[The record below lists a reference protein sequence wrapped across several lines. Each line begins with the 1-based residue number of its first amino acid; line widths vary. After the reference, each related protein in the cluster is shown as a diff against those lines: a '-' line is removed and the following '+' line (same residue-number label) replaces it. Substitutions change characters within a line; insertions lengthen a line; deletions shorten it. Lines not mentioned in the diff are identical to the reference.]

1 VNQLF
6 KRDRP
11 EPRDGDGAREGLA
24 NAAGSDGLTGVDGP
38 EERDEDGIRLTR
50 RGALIGGSAG
60 LGSLMGVGGLVEAA
74 SLALDVPAA
83 DAALP
88 GTTAPEQLRMTF
100 GIDPATEMTVS
111 WSAPGTVPMPAPMF
125 VYSKQPI
132 TAENPGAVVLLPDP
146 EPLDLAKPRTGP
158 CVTSFTDGQTG
169 QTTYHYHVPLTG
181 LLPDTRYYYEV
192 SDGAGARASAWFR
205 TAPSGRGSFRFTAF
219 GDQGKTSMSP
229 LTAAGVASPGDG
241 NGAPLFHLMVGDLAY
256 ADGSNPPSTWR
267 AWALQNAASAQSFP
281 WMPVPGNHEL
291 ERGATDIHGVPQT
304 TDSSGSYYNG
314 PYGHG
319 SYFSRFLLP
328 DNGLTNWDGNSLQ
341 GNFYSF
347 QVGTVLFIGLAGNDV
362 NWQTSDY
369 SQTKPSQYTGALAAD
384 PSNMALVP
392 SGSTPN
398 LQTQWLEQTLQA
410 ARADGSGVEMIVVY
424 MHFPFASVDTGN
436 SCDMGVRTAWGPLF
450 DKYEVDLTL
459 TGHNHNY
466 CRSLPTRG
474 YDPPSGKTNGA
485 LTNPFGT
492 YASGA
497 TIDTRR
503 PTAVQT
509 EAIEIDGE
517 QTWDTGKGTVHLVVG
532 GGGASST
539 IGETF
544 DAATGLAQAHPF
556 AAPAGNT
563 QAVEDAPWLGFYD
576 AANAYGYAVFDVDPG
591 DGPGLTSIT
600 FQWFSVSTAAPPT
613 TAPLE
618 KFVFTRMSGQMTA
631 GVPSIEGAV
640 SVGRT
645 VTADPG
651 IWSPSSVS
659 LSYQWLRDGAPIDG
673 ATSDTYTIVAADF
686 DHELQVQVTATLEGY
701 ETTTA
706 TSFGSVVAG
715 GMLHPSAVTVSGV
728 AVVGG
733 TLTADASAWTP
744 AAALAYQ
751 WLLDGVPISG
761 ATGTSYSPVAGDA
774 GHVVE
779 VRVTGT
785 APGYRAASVTS
796 VRQTVA
802 RGAGSGGRAQSALA
816 MPKVAGTPR
825 VGSAVG
831 VDLAPGTPT
840 DGLSYQWLLDGAAI
854 DRARAGSYTPVPADA
869 GKQLQVQVT
878 LRAASVISE
887 ATTVRAATFRDA
899 WRPGIRGKARVGET
913 LKAITGRWSPNPT
926 FEYQWL
932 LDGKPI
938 KGATHAT
945 HVLTP
950 AHVRRQISLRIS
962 ARRAGYATR
971 EMTSEAVVVR
981 KGRLKGPA
989 PRITGKPKVGETL
1002 HVVRGDWEP
1011 NPGFSYLWIVG
1022 GRTVAGRTVA
1032 GRAVSDRSNGI
1043 AYKVRP
1049 EDRGKRITV
1058 KVTARA
1064 PGYETVAHSS
1074 AATSPV
1080 RRA

>member
-1 VNQLF
+1 LF
-6 KRDRP
+6 KRDKP
-11 EPRDGDGAREGLA
+11 EPR
-24 NAAGSDGLTGVDGP
+24 NGSDGPTDVDGA
-38 EERDEDGIRLTR
+38 DEGDQDGFRLTR
-50 RGALIGGSAG
+50 RGALIGGSVSLAG
-60 LGSLMGVGGLVEAA
+60 LIGVGGLVEGTD
-74 SLALDVPAA
+74 LVVDVPAA

-88 GTTAPEQLRMTF
+88 DTTAPEQFRLTF

-125 VYSKQPI
+125 AYSKQPI
-132 TAENPGAVVLLPDP
+132 TADNPGAVTFLPDP
-146 EPLDLAKPRTGP
+146 EPLDLTKPRTDP

-169 QTTYHYHVPLTG
+169 QTTYHYHVPLSG
-181 LLPDTRYYYEV
+181 LLPDTTYYYEV
-192 SDGAGARASAWFR
+192 SDGAGGTASASFR

-219 GDQGKTSMSP
+219 GDQGITSIAP
-229 LTAAGVASPGDG
+229 LTAAAVASPGDG

-267 AWALQNAASAQSFP
+267 AWALQNAAVTQSLP
-281 WMPVPGNHEL
+281 WMPVPGNHEM
-291 ERGATDIHGVPQT
+291 EKGVTDIHGVPQT
-304 TDSSGSYYNG
+304 TGSSGSFYNG

-328 DNGLTNWDGNSLQ
+328 DNGLTNWDGNRLQ

-347 QVGTVLFIGLAGNDV
+347 QVGTVLFIALAGNDV

-369 SQTKPSQYTGALAAD
+369 SQTKVSQYTGTLAAD
-384 PSNMALVP
+384 PSNMALEP

-410 ARADGSGVEMIVVY
+410 ARADGSGVEMIVVQ

-436 SCDMGVRTAWGPLF
+436 SCDIGVRAAWGPLF
-450 DKYEVDLTL
+450 DKYEVDVTL

-474 YDPPSGKTNGA
+474 YDPPSGRTDGA

-492 YASGA
+492 YAAGA

-509 EAIEIDGE
+509 DAIEIDGE
-517 QTWDTGKGTVHLVVG
+517 QAWDTSKGTVHLVVG

-576 AANAYGYAVFDVDPG
+576 AVNAYGYAVFDVDPG
-591 DGPGLTSIT
+591 DGPGQTSIT
-600 FQWFSVSTAAPPT
+600 FQWFSVSTDTPSP

-618 KFVFTRMSGQMTA
+618 KFVFTRMSGEMTA
-631 GVPSIEGAV
+631 GVPEIDGDL

-645 VTADPG
+645 VTAQPG
-651 IWSPSSVS
+651 TWSPSSVS
-659 LSYQWLRDGAPIDG
+659 LSYRWLRTGAPIDG
-673 ATSDTYTIVAADF
+673 ATSDTYTISAADF
-686 DHELQVQVTATLEGY
+686 DHELQVQVTGTLQGY
-701 ETTTA
+701 EATTA

-715 GMLHPSAVTVSGV
+715 GLLHPSAVTVSGV
-728 AVVGG
+728 VAVGG
-733 TLTADASAWTP
+733 TLTAGAPAWTP
-744 AAALAYQ
+744 VATLAYQ
-751 WLLDGVPISG
+751 WLLDGVPING
-761 ATGTSYSPVAGDA
+761 ATATSYSPVAGDA

-785 APGYRAASVTS
+785 APGYRTRSVTS
-796 VRQTVA
+796 VGQTVA
-802 RGAGSGGRAQSALA
+802 KGAGSSARARAALA
-816 MPKVAGTPR
+816 LPKLAATPV
-825 VGSAVG
+825 VGRAVG
-831 VDLAPGTPT
+831 VQLAPGTPT
-840 DGLSYQWLLDGAAI
+840 AGRSYQWLLDGAAI
-854 DRARAGSYTPVPADA
+854 SRARASSYTPAPADA

-878 LRAASVISE
+878 SLGAPVISE
-887 ATTVRAATFRDA
+887 AKTVRAAKFRDA
-899 WRPGIRGKARVGET
+899 WRPGIRGTARVGET
-913 LKAITGRWSPNPT
+913 LSAVTGRWSPNPT

-938 KGATHAT
+938 NDATYST

-950 AHVRRQISLRIS
+950 ADVDRKISLRVS
-962 ARRAGYATR
+962 AKRAGYETR
-971 EMTSEAVVVR
+971 ELTSEAVVVH
-981 KGRLKGPA
+981 KGTLNGPA
-989 PRITGKPKVGETL
+989 PRISGKPAVGETL

-1011 NPGFSYLWIVG
+1011 DPEFSYLWIVG
-1022 GRTVAGRTVA
+1022 GRAAAGRTVA

-1043 AYKVRP
+1043 AYKVRA

-1058 KVTARA
+1058 QLTARA

-1074 AATSPV
+1074 AATIPV

>member
-1 VNQLF
+1 VNRLF
-6 KRDRP
+6 KRGRP
-11 EPRDGDGAREGLA
+11 EPPVGDGVREDLA
-24 NAAGSDGLTGVDGP
+24 DAAGSDQ
-38 EERDEDGIRLTR
+38 DGIRLTR
-50 RGALIGGSAG
+50 RGALVGGSVGLAG
-60 LGSLMGVGGLVEAA
+60 LMGVAGVVEATD
-74 SLALDVPAA
+74 LVLDVPAA

-100 GIDPATEMTVS
+100 GMDPATEMTVS

-125 VYSKQPI
+125 AYSKEPI
-132 TAENPGAVVLLPDP
+132 TAGNPGAVVLLPDP
-146 EPLDLAKPRTGP
+146 EPLDLAGPRTGP
-158 CVTSFTDGQTG
+158 CVTSFADGQTG

-181 LLPDTRYYYEV
+181 LAADTTYYYEA
-192 SDGAGARASAWFR
+192 SDGAGGKASASFR

-219 GDQGKTSMSP
+219 GDQGITAMSP

-256 ADGSNPPSTWR
+256 ADGGNPPSTWR
-267 AWALQNAASAQSFP
+267 AWAVQNAAQTKGFP

-291 ERGATDIHGVPQT
+291 EKGATDIHGVLQT
-304 TDSSGSYYNG
+304 SDASGSFYNG

-319 SYFSRFLLP
+319 TYFSRFLLP

-347 QVGTVLFIGLAGNDV
+347 RVGTVLFIALAGNDV

-369 SQTKPSQYTGALAAD
+369 SQTKPSQYTGTLAAD

-392 SGSTPN
+392 SGPTPN

-410 ARADGSGVEMIVVY
+410 ARADGSGVEMIVVF

-436 SCDMGVRTAWGPLF
+436 SCDMGVRAAWGPLF
-450 DKYEVDLTL
+450 DKYEVDVTL

-474 YDPPSGKTNGA
+474 YDPPSGKANGA

-509 EAIEIDGE
+509 GAIEIDGE
-517 QTWDTGKGTVHLVVG
+517 QVWDTGKGTVHLVVG

-544 DAATGLAQAHPF
+544 DPTTDVAQAHPF

-576 AANAYGYAVFDVDPG
+576 AVNAYGYAVFDVDPG
-591 DGPGLTSIT
+591 DGPGLTSIR
-600 FQWFSVSTAAPPT
+600 FQWFSVSADSPSPTAA
-613 TAPLE
+613 LE
-618 KFVFTRMSGQMTA
+618 TFVFTRMSGQVTA

-640 SVGRT
+640 SVGHT

-651 IWSPSSVS
+651 RWSPSSVS
-659 LSYQWLRDGAPIDG
+659 LSYQWLGDGAPIDG
-673 ATSDTYTIVAADF
+673 ATADTYTIAAADL

-706 TSFGSVVAG
+706 SSFGSIVAG
-715 GMLHPSAVTVSGV
+715 GMLHPSAVTVSGL
-728 AVVGG
+728 AAVGG
-733 TLTADASAWTP
+733 TLSADAPAWTP
-744 AAALAYQ
+744 AAGLAYQ
-751 WLLDGVPISG
+751 WLLDGAPIGG
-761 ATGTSYSPVAGDA
+761 ATGTSYSPAAGDA
-774 GHVVE
+774 GRIVE

-785 APGYRAASVTS
+785 ALGYRAASVTS
-796 VRQTVA
+796 GPQTVA
-802 RGAGSGGRAQSALA
+802 RGAGSGALA
-816 MPKVAGTPR
+816 RAALALPKLAATPT

-831 VDLAPGTPT
+831 VDLARGTPT
-840 DGLSYQWLLDGAAI
+840 DGLSYRWLLDGAAI
-854 DRARAGSYTPVPADA
+854 DRARSGSYTPGPSDA
-869 GKQLQVQVT
+869 GKRLQVQLTSPV
-878 LRAASVISE
+878 ASIISE
-887 ATTVRAATFRDA
+887 AKTVQAAKFRDA
-899 WRPGIRGKARVGET
+899 WHPAIRGRAGVGET
-913 LKAITGRWSPNPT
+913 LRAVTGRWSPNPA
-926 FEYQWL
+926 FDYQWL

-938 KGATHAT
+938 KGAQHAT
-945 HVLTP
+945 HVPTP
-950 AHVRRQISLRIS
+950 AQVGREISLRIS

-971 EMTSEAVVVR
+971 EMTSEAVVVH
-981 KGRLKGPA
+981 KGTLNGPA
-989 PRITGKPKVGETL
+989 PRITGEPKVGETL
-1002 HVVRGDWEP
+1002 HVVRGDWKP
-1011 NPGFSYLWIVG
+1011 NPEFSYLWSVG

-1032 GRAVSDRSNGI
+1032 GRAVSGRSNGI

-1064 PGYETVAHSS
+1064 PGYETVAHRS

>member
-11 EPRDGDGAREGLA
+11 EPP
-24 NAAGSDGLTGVDGP
+24 NGSDGLTDIDGAD
-38 EERDEDGIRLTR
+38 ERDRDGFRVTR
-50 RGALIGGSAG
+50 RGALIGGSVSLAG
-60 LGSLMGVGGLVEAA
+60 LMGVAGLVEGTD
-74 SLALDVPAA
+74 LAVDVPAA

-88 GTTAPEQLRMTF
+88 DTTAPEQLRMTF

-111 WSAPGTVPMPAPMF
+111 WSAPGTVPMPAPIF
-125 VYSKQPI
+125 AYAKEPI
-132 TAENPGAVVLLPDP
+132 TADNPGAVVVLPGP
-146 EPLDLAKPRTGP
+146 EPLDLAKPRTRP

-169 QTTYHYHVPLTG
+169 QTTYQYHVPLSG

-192 SDGAGARASAWFR
+192 SDGAGGTASASFR
-205 TAPSGRGSFRFTAF
+205 TAPSGRGPFRFTAF
-219 GDQGKTSMSP
+219 GDQGVTSIAP

-267 AWALQNAASAQSFP
+267 AWALQNAAVTQSLP
-281 WMPVPGNHEL
+281 WMPIPGNHEL
-291 ERGATDIHGVPQT
+291 EKGATDIHGVPQT
-304 TDSSGSYYNG
+304 TGNSGSFYNG

-369 SQTKPSQYTGALAAD
+369 SQTKVSQYTGTLAAD

-410 ARADGSGVEMIVVY
+410 ARAVGSSVEMIVIS

-436 SCDMGVRTAWGPLF
+436 SCDIGVRAAWGPLF
-450 DKYEVDLTL
+450 DKYEVDVTL

-466 CRSLPTRG
+466 CRGLPTRG
-474 YDPPSGKTNGA
+474 YDPPSGTADGA

-492 YASGA
+492 YAAGA

-509 EAIEIDGE
+509 DAIEIDGE
-517 QTWDTGKGTVHLVVG
+517 QAWDTGKGTVHLVVG

-539 IGETF
+539 IGETV
-544 DAATGLAQAHPF
+544 DAATGLTQAHPF

-576 AANAYGYAVFDVDPG
+576 AVNAYGYGVFDVDPG
-591 DGPGLTSIT
+591 DGPGQTSIT
-600 FQWFSVSTAAPPT
+600 FQWFSVSTDTPSP

-631 GVPSIEGAV
+631 GVPTVDGDV

-659 LSYQWLRDGAPIDG
+659 LSYQWLRAGAPIDG
-673 ATSDTYTIVAADF
+673 ATSDAYMITAAEF
-686 DHELQVQVTATLEGY
+686 DQELQVQVTAALQGY

-728 AVVGG
+728 AAVGG
-733 TLTADASAWTP
+733 TLSANAPAWTP
-744 AAALAYQ
+744 AATLTYQ
-751 WLLDGVPISG
+751 WLLDGAPING

-785 APGYRAASVTS
+785 AEGYRPGSVTS

-802 RGAGSGGRAQSALA
+802 NGAGPSARALA
-816 MPKVAGTPR
+816 TLALPKLTATPA
-825 VGSAVG
+825 VGRAVG
-831 VDLAPGTPT
+831 VKLAPGTPT

-854 DRARAGSYTPVPADA
+854 SRATASSYTPAPADA
-869 GKQLQVQVT
+869 GKQLQVQLT
-878 LRAASVISE
+878 LPATSVISQAKTVE
-887 ATTVRAATFRDA
+887 AAKFREA
-899 WRPGIRGKARVGET
+899 WRPGIRGTARVGGT
-913 LKAITGRWSPNPT
+913 LSPVTGRWSPSPT

-932 LDGKPI
+932 RDGKPI
-938 KGATHAT
+938 TGATHPT

-950 AHVRRQISLRIS
+950 ADVDRRISLRIS
-962 ARRAGYATR
+962 AKRTGYETR
-971 EMTSEAVVVR
+971 TMTSEAVVVH
-981 KGRLKGPA
+981 KGTLKGPA

-1011 NPGFSYLWIVG
+1011 NPEFSYLWIVG
-1022 GRTVAGRTVA
+1022 GRAVAGRTVA

-1058 KVTARA
+1058 EVTARA
-1064 PGYETVAHSS
+1064 SGYETVACSS
-1074 AATSPV
+1074 TATIPV
-1080 RRA
+1080 RHA